1 MPHKVAV
8 IVRTKN
14 RPLFL
19 ARALECLERQSFQGF
34 RLYVVNDGGDP
45 DEVFRVLSMY
55 GPREEDRVV
64 QVDLPLSGGRA
75 QAMSVGLG
83 LVKEDY
89 VHIHDDDDTLE
100 PDFYART
107 VAYLDGDGAKTF
119 AGVTTSSYDIV
130 EHMKDGAIVFDRRF
144 DTFGRKEGSIMDY
157 GQFLAHVSLLAPIA
171 TLFRRSAIAG
181 SNGVDTTLP
190 YVEDQD
196 FFQRLMMAGEV
207 GIIPDFLANYH
218 QRPLVTGGPEDKS
231 EAEFDYDAIV
241 AYTNNVLRE
250 AIRGRGKMRDFQAA
264 FIHGARQGHS
274 QTAPIA
280 RQAAQ
285 LQEQCSRL
293 TQEVGELRQDLGRL
307 SRFMVQFADR
317 LEKR

>member
-19 ARALECLERQSFQGF
+19 ARALEGLERQSFQGF

-55 GPREEDRVV
+55 GPRDEERIV
-64 QVDLPLSGGRA
+64 QVDMPVSGGRA

-83 LVKEDY
+83 MVREDY

-100 PDFYART
+100 PEFYART
-107 VAYLDGDGAKTF
+107 VAYLDDDRAQTF

-130 EHMKDGAIVFDRRF
+130 EHMQDGQIVFDKRF
-144 DTFGRKEGSIMDY
+144 DTFGRKEGSLMDY
-157 GQFLAHVSLLAPIA
+157 GLFLAHVSLLAPIA

-181 SNGVDTTLP
+181 SSGVDTTLP

-231 EAEFDYDAIV
+231 EAEFDYDAII
-241 AYTNNVLRE
+241 AYTNNVLRD
-250 AIRGRGKMRDFQAA
+250 AIRGKGKMRELQTA
-264 FIHGARQGHS
+264 FIHGARQAHRYSAPLS
-274 QTAPIA
+274 Q
-280 RQAAQ
+280 QAAQ

-293 TQEVGELRQDLGRL
+293 AQEVGELKQDLGRL
-307 SRFMVQFADR
+307 SRFMVQFADKM
-317 LEKR
+317 EKR